1 MVSAVSPG
9 IFSVDATGT
18 GVAAGSAV
26 RVSADGTQT
35 QLSIGNCSGTPLVC
49 TPTPIDLGGPTD
61 TVYLSLYGTGIRGR
75 STLAGVFATIGG
87 VTSNVLYA
95 GSQLYFQGLDQV
107 NLQIDPSLRGRGAVP
122 IAVSVDGV
130 AANGVTVAIQ

>member
-1 MVSAVSPG
+1 
-9 IFSVDATGT
+9 
-18 GVAAGSAV
+18 
-26 RVSADGTQT
+26 
-35 QLSIGNCSGTPLVC
+35 
-49 TPTPIDLGGPTD
+49 
-61 TVYLSLYGTGIRGR
+61 
-75 STLAGVFATIGG
+75 